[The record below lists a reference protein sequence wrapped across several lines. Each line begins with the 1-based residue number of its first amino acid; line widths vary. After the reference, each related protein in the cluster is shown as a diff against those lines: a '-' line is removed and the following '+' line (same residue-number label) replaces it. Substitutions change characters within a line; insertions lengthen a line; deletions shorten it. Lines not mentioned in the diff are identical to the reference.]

1 MDAVKHL
8 GTSRPTRLLIGL
20 GLALAAAPAAADTCD
35 PPSPECHLKNGEKLL
50 KTDPKGAAAELLA
63 SYKLD
68 ERTDTLT
75 LYAQAVQADG
85 QYGLALETWQRI
97 ILFRESEIDA
107 AKEAKGKEKAKATAK
122 AKDAQAKS
130 EEAATEI
137 QKLWGKVGKV
147 KINNLN
153 GMTVTRP
160 GGAEVDA
167 TKEVLVT
174 SGHDELVFTRADAT
188 TKTLTVEVAAGSTKA
203 YDAPTGSDAP
213 MKEPVAPQ
221 PLVKDH
227 GGEKTVVETRPDGQ
241 TITYTEAP
249 RSPGMAKA
257 GLVIGG
263 VGAVGLGVGA
273 TFAIIAHGK
282 YSDAKDL
289 GCDSDNNCPTGAATR
304 KARSANDN
312 ARVANVG
319 LIGGGALV
327 VTGAILY
334 YVGHKSVRKESDV
347 QVSLTPDFVGVGWS
361 FK

>member
-1 MDAVKHL
+1 MKHL

-20 GLALAAAPAAADTCD
+20 GLALAAAPASADTCD

-85 QYGLALETWQRI
+85 QLGLALETWQRI

-107 AKEAKGKEKAKATAK
+107 AKEAKGKEKAKANAK

-147 KINNLN
+147 KLN
-153 GMTVTRP
+153 GSLAGGTVTRP

-167 TKEVLVT
+167 SKEILVT
-174 SGHDELVFTRADAT
+174 SGHDELVFKRADGS
-188 TKTLTVEVAAGSTKA
+188 TKTLAVEVAAGSTKA
-203 YDAPTGSDAP
+203 YDVPAGSDPTAP
-213 MKEPVAPQ
+213 GPVPPPVVNDESGA
-221 PLVKDH
+221 
-227 GGEKTVVETRPDGQ
+227 KTVVETKPDGQ
-241 TITYTEAP
+241 AITYTEGP
-249 RSPGMAKA
+249 RSKTMAN
-257 GLVIGG
+257 
-263 VGAVGLGVGA
+263 VGLGVAGVGVVGLA
-273 TFAIIAHGK
+273 VGTTFAIIARGK

-304 KARSANDN
+304 KARTANDN
-312 ARVANVG
+312 AQVANVG

-347 QVSLTPDFVGVGWS
+347 QVSITPDSVGIGWS